1 MTKTPIGRACA
12 VIAFVLAVAAYAVPA
27 AAQSGQLKGKVT
39 DAQNKAVEGARIL
52 MEATDT
58 GRKFET
64 KTNGKGEFVQIGLP
78 PGNYNVT
85 ATKEKLTQMFPVR
98 VGLDQKEV
106 NFVLKAA
113 AEGGAASAED
123 VKKDAARR
131 ESIKTTFAEGAT
143 LTNEGKYDEAIA
155 KFNAVIAEIPKCSD
169 CYNNLG
175 AIYTRKQEWDKAEEA
190 FKKAIEL
197 APDNVEAYNGLATIY
212 NAQKKFKEA
221 QAMSAEANKR
231 LATGGGAGN
240 AGALYNAARHFL
252 ELERFSQGARAA
264 DAGRENGSGT
274 RRLAFHA
281 GQGAHQSREARGSS
295 DGVRDLSETRTDRPE
310 RQRSADEFRRV
321 EVLPQVTAPA

>member
-1 MTKTPIGRACA
+1 MTTTPIGRACA

-52 MEATDT
+52 MESTDT

-85 ATKEKLTQMFPVR
+85 ATKDKLTQMFPVR

-106 NFVLKAA
+106 NFVLKAG
-113 AEGGAASAED
+113 AEGAPASAED
-123 VKKDAARR
+123 VKKEAARR
-131 ESIKTTFAEGAT
+131 EAIKTTFAEGAT

-175 AIYTRKQEWDKAEEA
+175 AIYTRKQEWDKAEAA
-190 FKKAIEL
+190 FKKVLEL
-197 APDNVEAYNGLATIY
+197 APDNAEAYSGLATIY

-221 QAMSAEANKR
+221 QAMSAEASKR

-240 AGALYNAARHFL
+240 AGTLYNAAVISWNSNDFPKAHELLTQAVKVDPAHADSHFML
-252 ELERFSQGARAA
+252 GRVLINLGKLGEAA
-264 DAGRENGSGT
+264 TEFETYLKLAPNGPNAKEAQTNFDALKSYRK
-274 RRLAFHA
+274 
-281 GQGAHQSREARGSS
+281 
-295 DGVRDLSETRTDRPE
+295 
-310 RQRSADEFRRV
+310 
-321 EVLPQVTAPA
+321 

>member
-64 KTNGKGEFVQIGLP
+64 KTNAKGEFVQIGLP

-106 NFVLKAA
+106 NFVLKAG
-113 AEGGAASAED
+113 AEGASGSAED
-123 VKKDAARR
+123 VKKEAARR
-131 ESIKTTFAEGAT
+131 EGIKATFAEGAT

-231 LATGGGAGN
+231 MATGGGAGN
-240 AGALYNAARHFL
+240 AGALYNAAVISWNSNDFPKAHELLTQAVKTDPAHADSHFML
-252 ELERFSQGARAA
+252 GRVLINLGKLGEAA
-264 DAGRENGSGT
+264 TEFETYLKLAPTGPNAKEAQTNFDALKSYRK
-274 RRLAFHA
+274 
-281 GQGAHQSREARGSS
+281 
-295 DGVRDLSETRTDRPE
+295 
-310 RQRSADEFRRV
+310 
-321 EVLPQVTAPA
+321 